1 MSNQKQKADKKVVI
15 LGSAE
20 VGKTC
25 LIRRYIENTYAE
37 GMPSTIG
44 CSFFLKQWGNKNIAL
59 WDTAGQEV
67 FSGLTS
73 FYCRGAHA
81 VILCYSLVDRE
92 SFNDI
97 DTRHKRLLATV
108 SENCV
113 IVLVGTKID
122 LLNRTVDK
130 DLIKRAVLPD
140 EAMAKSLEFMEKFQS
155 LKHPKGKLPIFET
168 SSKENVEVKDL
179 FEFVFETLEPE
190 TCFQSEPY
198 SPKGVITLGLA
209 KQVTKKKC
217 C

>member
-25 LIRRYIENTYAE
+25 LIRRYIENTYVKDIS
-37 GMPSTIG
+37 STIG

-67 FSGLTS
+67 FSGLTN

-81 VILCYSLVDRE
+81 VILCYSLVDRA

-97 DTRHKRLLATV
+97 DTRHKRLLDTV
-108 SENCV
+108 SENCI
-113 IVLVGTKID
+113 IVLVGTKMD
-122 LLNRTVDK
+122 LLDNKINK
-130 DLIKRAVLPD
+130 DLTKRAVLPE
-140 EAMAKSLEFMEKFQS
+140 EALAKSLEFMERFQS
-155 LKHPKGKLPIFET
+155 LKHPKGNLPVFET
-168 SSKENVEVKDL
+168 SSKENIQIKEL

-190 TCFQSEPY
+190 TCLLSEPY
-198 SPKGVITLGLA
+198 TPKGVITLNSP
-209 KQVTKKKC
+209 KVVTKKKC